1 MSCSSTTCTSTNY
14 LETAS
19 PSGSNL
25 GWLWRIPIAWLT
37 GIAQFFERRSLRRE
51 LLALDDR
58 LLADIGLSRQQ
69 IAEDALDR
77 SRTRLTM
84 WHVHR

>member
-1 MSCSSTTCTSTNY
+1 MSCSSTACTSTNY
-14 LETAS
+14 LETAA
-19 PSGSNL
+19 PSRSNF
-25 GWLWRIPIAWLT
+25 GWAWRIPLAGLT
-37 GIAQFFERRSLRRE
+37 GIAQFFERRNLRRE

-58 LLADIGLSRQQ
+58 LLDDIGLSRQQ

-77 SRTRLTM
+77 SPTRLTM